1 MKIKEGYILRSV
13 AGSNIVV
20 AVGDEAA
27 NFDGIK
33 TINETGAFL
42 WKVIEKGTTE
52 DALVDALMEE
62 YEVNR
67 ETAKEDVS
75 EFVNL
80 LINNGLIENE

>member
-1 MKIKEGYILRSV
+1 MKIKEGYILRCV

-27 NFDGIK
+27 NFDGIR

-42 WKVIEKGTTE
+42 WKVIEQGTTQE
-52 DALVDALMEE
+52 AIVDALMEE
-62 YEVNR
+62 YEVDR

>member
-27 NFDGIK
+27 SFDGIR

-42 WKVIEKGTTE
+42 WKVIEQGTTQ
-52 DALVDALMEE
+52 DALVDALVEE
-62 YEVNR
+62 YEVDR